1 MELDK
6 KIKVKKIFDVSD
18 VEEVKKYYGKE
29 VYCADFIEN
38 FSDLK
43 SYTNRKILKRSY
55 PQECKPYLCGGQMYR
70 FILSAEFV
78 EQEKQYRAYTISEF
92 YAKFHLGNGMILR
105 PKNHKSLEF
114 HVVYNGYAVDTGS
127 NEIQLYLGCGLYTLP
142 ELFQSYER
150 LENGRWGSNEIQ
162 LYLGCGLYTLPE
174 LFQSYERLENGRW
187 VPFGVEE

>member
-6 KIKVKKIFDVSD
+6 KIKVKKIFDCFSD
-18 VEEVKKYYGKE
+18 FEEVKKYFNKT
-29 VYCADFIEN
+29 VYCANFIEN
-38 FSDLK
+38 FSNLER
-43 SYTNRKILKRSY
+43 YTDKMIFKEFYL
-55 PQECKPYLCGGQMYR
+55 QECKPFVCDGKQYR
-70 FILSAEFV
+70 YVLPAEFV

-150 LENGRWGSNEIQ
+150 LENGRW
-162 LYLGCGLYTLPE
+162 
-174 LFQSYERLENGRW
+174 
-187 VPFGVEE
+187 VPFGVEEW

>member
-6 KIKVKKIFDVSD
+6 KIKVKKIFDVFSD

-70 FILSAEFV
+70 FILPAEFV
-78 EQEKQYRAYTISEF
+78 EQEKQYRAYTIDEF
-92 YAKFHLGNGMILR
+92 LNHFDIGEVIVCHVLFDGYMETGKETFVILGL
-105 PKNHKSLEF
+105 HHYSLK
-114 HVVYNGYAVDTGS
+114 
-127 NEIQLYLGCGLYTLP
+127 
-142 ELFQSYER
+142 ELFSNYEYD
-150 LENGRWGSNEIQ
+150 NGDNWFN
-162 LYLGCGLYTLPE
+162 
-174 LFQSYERLENGRW
+174 
-187 VPFGVEE
+187 FGVEE

>member
-6 KIKVKKIFDVSD
+6 KIKVKKIFDVFSD

-70 FILSAEFV
+70 FILPAEFV
-78 EQEKQYRAYTISEF
+78 EQEKQYRAYTIDEF
-92 YAKFHLGNGMILR
+92 LNHFDIGEVIVFRSKVMPNIVCHVLFDGYMETGKETFVILGL
-105 PKNHKSLEF
+105 HHYSLK
-114 HVVYNGYAVDTGS
+114 
-127 NEIQLYLGCGLYTLP
+127 
-142 ELFQSYER
+142 ELFSNYEYD
-150 LENGRWGSNEIQ
+150 NGDNWFN
-162 LYLGCGLYTLPE
+162 
-174 LFQSYERLENGRW
+174 
-187 VPFGVEE
+187 FGVEE